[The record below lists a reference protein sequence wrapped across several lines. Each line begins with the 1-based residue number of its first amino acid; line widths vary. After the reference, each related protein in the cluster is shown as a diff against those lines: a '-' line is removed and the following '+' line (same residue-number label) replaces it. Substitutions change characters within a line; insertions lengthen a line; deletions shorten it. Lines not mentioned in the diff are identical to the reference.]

1 MEDLS
6 PYYCLC
12 VLFLHARKAIYKKEG
27 KEISELKSFGIV
39 QDYFDILRQKI
50 FKGEIIVSAL
60 LLKIFNLIRKLGLK
74 CKRKGRKTLALIL
87 KDIEITEDELVK
99 MAS

>member
-1 MEDLS
+1 MCIVFTS
-6 PYYCLC
+6 
-12 VLFLHARKAIYKKEG
+12 RKTIYAKKG

-50 FKGEIIVSAL
+50 FKGEIILSNL
-60 LLKIFNLIRKLGLK
+60 LLKTFNLIRKLGLK

-87 KDIEITEDELVK
+87 KDIEISEDDLVK
-99 MAS
+99 IAS

>member
-1 MEDLS
+1 MERTS
-6 PYYCLC
+6 P
-12 VLFLHARKAIYKKEG
+12 VA

-39 QDYFDILRQKI
+39 QDYFDVLRQKI
-50 FKGEIIVSAL
+50 FKGELIVLNL

-74 CKRKGRKTLALIL
+74 CKRKGRKTPALIL
-87 KDIEITEDELVK
+87 KDIEITEAELVK